1 MLILMTTF
9 AVYAYVLPYKEM
21 FVNIIELF
29 FQLMLLIFLTLRST
43 KSIVDNYLRFP
54 NYIHMHND
62 DHTYTQRCSSETGTA
77 DLTWILFP
85 FAYLPLVV
93 ITGIFSVKMLQ
104 RLW

>member
-29 FQLMLLIFLTLRST
+29 FQLILLIFLTLRST

-54 NYIHMHND
+54 NYKHD
-62 DHTYTQRCSSETGTA
+62 DNMYTTKCSSETAGIA

-85 FAYLPLVV
+85 FAYLPL
-93 ITGIFSVKMLQ
+93 IIIIGIFSVKMLL